1 MDPITAIIVII
12 WSILSI
18 VLFFKIWGMTNNVKD
33 ILKIMKQNID
43 AHNCK
48 KSNSKTKD
56 IDKEFTAESTT
67 KFSVG
72 QLVVELKTEKQYRI
86 QSIELNEK
94 SNNYY
99 LCKNSQGEVM
109 LLENEIEDHSEWC
122 KQMGYK

>member
-33 ILKIMKQNID
+33 ILEIMNQNID

-86 QSIELNEK
+86 QSYRITLQFYWTRTFRAKNK
-94 SNNYY
+94 HPIRNPYY
-99 LCKNSQGEVM
+99 
-109 LLENEIEDHSEWC
+109 
-122 KQMGYK
+122 